1 MGRRGGDK
9 IFQKNKQKK
18 KDLERKIENKKTRA
32 KIIIACEDDVSAP
45 TYFKMIINKLIQEKE
60 ISPYSIVIVPHDGNT
75 HPTGVLDNLKKYEKD
90 ELSYKDFDERW
101 IVIDRDANYKGGGH
115 TAEDFNNAFKKAK
128 KLKVEVA
135 YANDSF
141 ELWYLLHF
149 EYRTTAIMRDEII
162 RKVISHL
169 KNIDENIFRF
179 LNEDNFKQAKYN
191 KQIFKVLENLQPIAT
206 QNAKRLLK
214 SYNPHNPEKDNPST
228 NIYKLVEILLNISS
242 EADIKRS

>member
-18 KDLERKIENKKTRA
+18 KDLERKIENKKTKA
-32 KIIIACEDDVSAP
+32 KIIIACEDSVSAP
-45 TYFKMIINKLIQEKE
+45 AYFKKMIDKLIQERN
-60 ISPYSIVIVPHDGNT
+60 ISPYSIVIVPHDGKT
-75 HPTGVLDNLKKYEKD
+75 HPTGVLDNLKNYKKD
-90 ELSYKDFDERW
+90 GLNYKDFDKRW

-128 KLKVEVA
+128 KIKVEVA

-149 EYRTTAIMRDEII
+149 EYRNSAIMRDEII
-162 RKVISHL
+162 REVISYL
-169 KNIDENIFRF
+169 KNIDKNIFRF
-179 LNEDNFKQAKYN
+179 LSEDNFKQETYN

-206 QNAKRLLK
+206 KNAKRLLE
-214 SYNPHNPEKDNPST
+214 SYNCHNPEKDNPST
-228 NIYKLVEILLNISS
+228 NIYKLVEMLLK
-242 EADIKRS
+242 EV